1 MIAAVVPM
9 FTAAALAIPGSDRAR
24 RWVDAVGTW
33 LALAAALVMP
43 WWTLPFLGTD
53 RFSAFAAIV
62 VAAAAIAPGV
72 AESDTFDRIARQI
85 VLAGMLL
92 AAVGGHPVIMD
103 AGLALA
109 VAAGLARRLPVVWY
123 RVPLAGAAL
132 GLVLFGSILPP
143 SHLTSGCA
151 VLGLAALAV
160 AVPALLPL
168 VPLLALR
175 FAGAELMALG
185 GVGLAVCAVLSAKTV
200 MVREGGPPTTLS
212 RSALQG
218 VGGPSARN
226 WLALGHAAAIAL
238 AFGLRTP
245 EAVFAGLIL
254 SLLAVFGQ
262 SAAELAK
269 GQGVSAS
276 VTAAARAG
284 LPPFGVFPG
293 LALLVLAVGRQSPW
307 LLAIVLPALATLGW
321 SAIVRLTPPRIVAA
335 DRWAAAWV
343 PVVLALLV
351 GFCLPDICTAWLR
364 ALATEAL
371 R

>member
-1 MIAAVVPM
+1 MAASMIAAAVPL
-9 FTAAALAIPGSDRAR
+9 FTAAALAIPGSDRTR
-24 RWVDAVGTW
+24 RRVDAVGTW
-33 LALAAALVMP
+33 LTLAAALVMP
-43 WWTLPFLGTD
+43 WWTLPYLGSD

-62 VAAAAIAPGV
+62 VAGAAVAPGM
-72 AESDTFDRIARQI
+72 AEIDTFGRIARQI

-92 AAVGGHPVIMD
+92 AAVGGQPVLMD
-103 AGLALA
+103 AGLAVA
-109 VAAGLARRLPVVWY
+109 VAAGLAPRLPSVWY

-143 SHLTSGCA
+143 AHLTSGCA

-175 FAGAELMALG
+175 FAGPELMA
-185 GVGLAVCAVLSAKTV
+185 VGAAGLTFCAAGAVLRPK
-200 MVREGGPPTTLS
+200 RD
-212 RSALQG
+212 
-218 VGGPSARN
+218 
-226 WLALGHAAAIAL
+226 WIALGHASAITL

-245 EAVFAGLIL
+245 DAVFAGLIL

-262 SAAELAK
+262 AAVALAK
-269 GQGVSAS
+269 GEGVSAA
-276 VTAAARAG
+276 VAAAARAG

-293 LALLVLAVGRQSPW
+293 LALLVLAIGRQSPW
-307 LLAIVLPALATLGW
+307 LLAAILPSLAALGW
-321 SAIVRLTPPRIVAA
+321 SAIARLTPPRIVAA

-343 PVVLALLV
+343 PVVLALLL
-351 GFCLPDICTAWLR
+351 GFCLPDAGAVWLR
-364 ALATEAL
+364 ALATEAI